1 MFLMDNLWKIFEVA
15 REERTDGDAVNSD
28 LSYAPALFL
37 NALEGGDTFA
47 CLKDVDKSALLE
59 QWKAE
64 DQAAAK
70 AEYRAV
76 VGSDLDHLDARRYR
90 ELTAA
95 FTAGDRE
102 AFEAAKESG
111 LAELH
116 APEGVDEPT
125 DGEEAQ

>member
-76 VGSDLDHLDARRYR
+76 VGSDLDHPDARRFQ
-90 ELTAA
+90 ELTDA
-95 FTAGDRE
+95 FTAKNRA
-102 AFEAAKESG
+102 AFEAAKSDG
-111 LAELH
+111 LA
-116 APEGVDEPT
+116 AYWA
-125 DGEEAQ
+125 GEEA

>member
-15 REERTDGDAVNSD
+15 REERTDGDAVSSD

-76 VGSDLDHLDARRYR
+76 VGSDLDHPDARRFQ
-90 ELTAA
+90 ELTDA
-95 FTAGDRE
+95 FTAKNRA
-102 AFEAAKESG
+102 AFEAAKSDG
-111 LAELH
+111 LAAYWAE
-116 APEGVDEPT
+116 
-125 DGEEAQ
+125 EEA

>member
-64 DQAAAK
+64 DQKAAMD
-70 AEYRAV
+70 EYQAV
-76 VGSDLDHLDARRYR
+76 VGSDLDHPDARKFQA
-90 ELTAA
+90 LTDA
-95 FTAGDRE
+95 FTAGDRA
-102 AFEAAKESG
+102 AFEAAKADG
-111 LAELH
+111 LA
-116 APEGVDEPT
+116 AYRAG
-125 DGEEAQ
+125 GEA

>member
-47 CLKDVDKSALLE
+47 CLKDVDKSTLLE

-64 DQAAAK
+64 DQKAAMD
-70 AEYRAV
+70 EYQAV
-76 VGSDLDHLDARRYR
+76 VGSDLDHPDARKFQA
-90 ELTAA
+90 LTAA
-95 FTAGDRE
+95 FTAGDRA
-102 AFEAAKESG
+102 AFEAAKAEG
-111 LAELH
+111 LAALAAAED
-116 APEGVDEPT
+116 V
-125 DGEEAQ
+125 

>member
-1 MFLMDNLWKIFEVA
+1 MFLMDNLWTIFQVA
-15 REERTDGDAVNSD
+15 KEERTDGDAVNSD

-76 VGSDLDHLDARRYR
+76 VGSDLDHPDARRFQ
-90 ELTAA
+90 ELTDA
-95 FTAGDRE
+95 FTAKNRA
-102 AFEAAKESG
+102 AFEAAKADG
-111 LAELH
+111 LA
-116 APEGVDEPT
+116 AYWAR
-125 DGEEAQ
+125 EEA

>member
-76 VGSDLDHLDARRYR
+76 VGSDLDHPDARRFQ
-90 ELTAA
+90 ELTDA
-95 FTAGDRE
+95 FTDKNRA
-102 AFEAAKESG
+102 AFEAAKADG
-111 LAELH
+111 LA
-116 APEGVDEPT
+116 AYWA
-125 DGEEAQ
+125 GEEA

>member
-76 VGSDLDHLDARRYR
+76 VGSDLDHPDARRVQ
-90 ELTAA
+90 ELTDA
-95 FTAGDRE
+95 FSAKNRG
-102 AFEAAKESG
+102 AFEAAKSDG
-111 LAELH
+111 LA
-116 APEGVDEPT
+116 AYWA
-125 DGEEAQ
+125 GEEA

>member
-1 MFLMDNLWKIFEVA
+1 MFLMDNLWTIFQVA
-15 REERTDGDAVNSD
+15 KEERTDGDAVNSD

-76 VGSDLDHLDARRYR
+76 VGSDLDHPDARRFQ
-90 ELTAA
+90 ELTDA
-95 FTAGDRE
+95 FTAKNRA
-102 AFEAAKESG
+102 AFEAAKSDG
-111 LAELH
+111 LA
-116 APEGVDEPT
+116 AYWA
-125 DGEEAQ
+125 GEEA

>member
-1 MFLMDNLWKIFEVA
+1 MFLMDNLWTIFQVA
-15 REERTDGDAVNSD
+15 KEERTDGDAVNSD

-76 VGSDLDHLDARRYR
+76 VGSDLDHPDARRFQ
-90 ELTAA
+90 ELTDA
-95 FTAGDRE
+95 FTAKNRA
-102 AFEAAKESG
+102 AFEAAKSDG
-111 LAELH
+111 RA
-116 APEGVDEPT
+116 AYWA
-125 DGEEAQ
+125 GEEA

>member
-76 VGSDLDHLDARRYR
+76 VGSDLDHPGARRFQ

-95 FTAGDRE
+95 FTAKNRA
-102 AFEAAKESG
+102 AFEAAKSDG
-111 LAELH
+111 LA
-116 APEGVDEPT
+116 AYWA
-125 DGEEAQ
+125 GEEA